1 VLRLYSTRLHIR
13 LRTLRYRILDLYLY
27 PHSRI
32 LGYQHTLKVLL
43 NLNIL
48 VYYIKLEKRDRYRT
62 LHPSATDLAQ
72 ATIVFTAE
80 DNIDVY
86 FHH

>member
-1 VLRLYSTRLHIR
+1 VLGLHSTRLHIR
-13 LRTLRYRILDLYLY
+13 LRTLGYRILDLYLY

-43 NLNIL
+43 NLNFL
-48 VYYIKLEKRDRYRT
+48 VYYIKLEKRYRYRT

-72 ATIVFTAE
+72 AIVAFTVE
-80 DNIDVY
+80 DNIDVC

>member
-1 VLRLYSTRLHIR
+1 MN
-13 LRTLRYRILDLYLY
+13 
-27 PHSRI
+27 
-32 LGYQHTLKVLL
+32 
-43 NLNIL
+43 NLNNLNNPLIHW
-48 VYYIKLEKRDRYRT
+48 VYYIKLEKRYRYRT

-72 ATIVFTAE
+72 AIVAFTVE